1 MQTIADSTRTKQAMV
16 EALWN
21 RVVED
26 ATGVSEPPLCRYAG
40 SKPDSR
46 FWLGLLYP
54 ESQIHLPDRSSSL
67 AERFTPAAQGFS
79 FRVSSF
85 PVELEVAA
93 SFAVWV
99 VLHPTLEEQRAGAG
113 LEEEEDNETEE
124 STGRT
129 GSDEGLKLAQVRM
142 KVPVE
147 DVRFTVRIDG
157 PGERTVGVPEF
168 ADAIRR
174 SFDALPARTVL
185 HRPLR
190 GGGRRP
196 RQDDV
201 FDKASWR
208 NWESENLLSPV
219 RPSWQVVVDV
229 EVGDLVDGNADVLI
243 TMVNRSPDRDHQFVD
258 SDKTRKFVKWACDP
272 NIYEAQLSCKPGASV
287 VPYELAQI
295 PDSYRYDR
303 EVAALGMNAAVE
315 EQGGTFSTAFAAV
328 AGTDRLYP
336 RTETPGGT
344 LIDTRFETLRTDSI
358 SALNNLVEQARQWA
372 EEHWGS
378 RALDRMARAG
388 GWVADTRTQAEQDA
402 WEAFR
407 EVRWVEEGVEL
418 LREDDDLLRAF
429 VLMNETMELV
439 AGKRYNRWYPFQLA
453 YILGCL
459 SGVKDPASAR
469 TVDILWFSTGGGKT
483 EAYLGLNVLGLFYG
497 RLTGRTSGAQTWAR
511 FPLRLLSLQ
520 QTQRIADSVIAAEVV
535 RQRHPDLRKGDPLAV
550 GYYVGSGNTPNR
562 IQRQNST
569 WRDGWNPFEERN
581 AESCRVLEKCPACR
595 HDEKPIVEF
604 NEDTWTME
612 HLCSNPSC
620 EFHRE
625 RLPIFVVDDDIYR
638 WAPSV
643 VVGTVDKLAQ
653 IGLQASFR
661 TLLGDAR
668 LYCPK
673 HGYSASARYCGVFGC
688 RETLRAV
695 SGGFGG
701 IEFEIQ
707 DELHLLNESLGALD
721 GNYET
726 LFQAIAEELGTNAVR
741 IIGATATIE
750 GFKEQSDHLYRRS
763 ARRFPIP
770 GPTKAESFWAYER
783 EGDPL
788 RTFVAMLPR
797 GKTMLDAGFLVTK
810 SHWRFVEEG
819 LQDAEAFCR
828 RTPGLDPGQA
838 GEVGNIL
845 RNYFETMVSYALR
858 KQDLERYAKDIA
870 EDPEVCSGI
879 GNYDM
884 ITGDVRDIRPVLD
897 RLEHPPDD
905 SQNRIRVLGAT
916 SAISHGVDVNR
927 LNIMTVMGMPQQ
939 TSEFIQ
945 ATARVGRRHPAVVFC
960 LINPMRERDVSH
972 FRYFRKY
979 AEYLDRL
986 VEPVPVNRES
996 LPVLKRVL
1004 PGGLTT
1010 LLLQVYEARW
1020 LFPDGKVSRKRRDR
1034 LYWVKGMAAA
1044 LDEGF
1049 LDENTLVYDL
1059 LRAFSIDEHDPQFAD
1074 HREAV
1079 RKFVRTNINNFLSR
1093 RGSGM
1098 STAEEME
1105 PPPPRSLRDVET
1117 PIEIRGEW

>member
-1 MQTIADSTRTKQAMV
+1 MQIIANSTRTTQAVV
-16 EALWN
+16 ESLWR

-26 ATGVSEPPLCRYAG
+26 ATGVSESPLHRYTK

-46 FWLGLLYP
+46 FWLGLLFP
-54 ESQIHLPDRSSSL
+54 ESQIYLPDRSASL

-85 PVELEVAA
+85 PVELEVTA
-93 SFAVWV
+93 SFTIWV
-99 VLHPTLEEQRAGAG
+99 ALHPSLEEQRAGAG
-113 LEEEEDNETEE
+113 LEEEDDDGPEA
-124 STGRT
+124 TGRT
-129 GSDEGLKLAQVRM
+129 GSDQGLKLARVRM

-147 DVRFTVRIDG
+147 DVRFTVKIEG
-157 PGERTVGVPEF
+157 PGECTVGIPELSE
-168 ADAIRR
+168 AIRR
-174 SFDALPARTVL
+174 SFDALPADTTL
-185 HRPLR
+185 HRPLK
-190 GGGRRP
+190 GGGRLP

-201 FDKASWR
+201 FDKSSWR
-208 NWESENLLSPV
+208 NWETDNLLQPA
-219 RPSWQVVVDV
+219 RPSWQVAVDV
-229 EVGDLVDGNADVLI
+229 EVDELVGGRADVLV

-258 SDKTRKFVKWACDP
+258 QDRTKKFATWACDP
-272 NIYEAQLSCKPGASV
+272 NIYEARLSCKPSVPV

-295 PDSYRYDR
+295 PDSYRYNR

-315 EQGGTFSTAFAAV
+315 EQNGTLHTAFAAV
-328 AGTDRLYP
+328 ARTDRVYP
-336 RTETPGGT
+336 RTEADDGT
-344 LIDTRFETLRTDSI
+344 RIDTRFATLRTGPI
-358 SALNNLVEQARQWA
+358 PALENLVEQSRRWA
-372 EEHWGS
+372 EEHWG
-378 RALDRMARAG
+378 RPALDKMASDGEWAPD
-388 GWVADTRTQAEQDA
+388 VRTQAEEDSR
-402 WEAFR
+402 EVFR

-418 LREDDDLLRAF
+418 LREDDNLLQAF
-429 VLMNETMELV
+429 VLMNETMEIV
-439 AGKRYNRWYPFQLA
+439 ADDRYDAWYPFQLA

-459 SGVKDPASAR
+459 SGVKDSGAAR

-535 RQRHPDLRKGDPLAV
+535 RRRHRELREGDPLAV

-562 IQRQNST
+562 IQRQNSS

-581 AESCRVLEKCPACR
+581 ADSCRVLEKCPACR
-595 HDEKPIVEF
+595 HDKKPIVEF
-604 NEDTWTME
+604 NQEAWTME
-612 HLCSNPSC
+612 HKCSNPSC
-620 EFHRE
+620 EFHHE
-625 RLPIFVVDDDIYR
+625 RLPIFVVDDDVYR

-653 IGLQASFR
+653 IGMQASFR
-661 TLLGDAR
+661 TLFGDAR

-688 RETLRAV
+688 KETLRAV
-695 SGGFGG
+695 GRGFGG
-701 IEFEIQ
+701 IDFEIQ

-726 LFQAIAEELGTNAVR
+726 LFQAIAKELGTNAVR

-750 GFKEQSDHLYRRS
+750 GYKEQSDQLYRRT

-770 GPTKAESFWAYER
+770 GPTKAESFWAYEK
-783 EGDPL
+783 EDDPL

-810 SHWRFVEEG
+810 SHWQFVEEG
-819 LQDAEAFCR
+819 LQDATAFCR
-828 RTPGLDPGQA
+828 RTPGLNPEQA
-838 GEVGNIL
+838 GEISEIL
-845 RNYFETMVSYALR
+845 RSYFETMVSYALR

-884 ITGDVRDIRPVLD
+884 ITGDVKDIRPVLD
-897 RLEHPPDD
+897 RLTDPPVDPAK
-905 SQNRIRVLGAT
+905 RIRVLGAT

-927 LNIMTVMGMPQQ
+927 LNAMTVMGMPQQ

-945 ATARVGRRHPAVVFC
+945 STARVGRSHPAVVFC

-1004 PGGLTT
+1004 PGGLMT

-1020 LFPDGKVSRKRRDR
+1020 LFPDGKVSKKRRDR

-1049 LDENTLVYDL
+1049 LNESMLVDDL
-1059 LRAFSIDEHDPQFAD
+1059 LRAFSVDEHDPQFAD

-1079 RKFVRTNINNFLSR
+1079 QRFVRTNIENFLSR
-1093 RGSGM
+1093 RGPGT
-1098 STAEEME
+1098 STSEEME